1 MKKIIIGLVCF
12 IFSLPISFAQQG
24 ESNNKSLPSWTQVE
38 NKLKQFAQLKD
49 SEFAQFK
56 SNKKDSWKKAY
67 VFEDQL
73 DFFDNAEFLYGY
85 TNTKLEY
92 IEIIIKNFSKKNG
105 VVNASL
111 AKNELQKIESI
122 LDKIIGGSLQKFD
135 NSKVRKECLICSDN
149 TIALWKSPSE
159 AGSKFLEKKFISLEY
174 VDFED
179 GLVEI
184 TFYNNRKEIHDFFD
198 EGKKAPAVYNHQP
211 EKKETQKSST
221 TVVDGITM
229 INVLE
234 SPESQYVYNTLVV
247 MRNEAAFS
255 PNIKATIVP
264 SFLQKNGLTGKKFW
278 VNGHRGFAGFKIFEQ
293 SGDEVSA
300 YVWGKNHFW
309 VHKYT
314 FKVIVENGKKYL
326 QPGGKNEANY
336 IDPWFKIENRVKVNA
351 DFLK

>member
-1 MKKIIIGLVCF
+1 MKKNIIGFVCF
-12 IFSLPISFAQQG
+12 ILSLQVSIAQNG
-24 ESNNKSLPSWTQVE
+24 ENANKPLPSWTQVE
-38 NKLKQFAQLKD
+38 NKLTQFAELKD

-56 SNKKDSWKKAY
+56 TKKKHSWMKAY
-67 VFEDQL
+67 VFEDHL
-73 DFFDNAEFLYGY
+73 DFFENPEFLYGY

-92 IEIIIKNFSKKNG
+92 IEIVIKHLSKKNG

-111 AKNELQKIESI
+111 AEEELQKIESI

-149 TIALWKSPSE
+149 TIALWKNPSE
-159 AGSKFLEKKFISLEY
+159 AGNKFLEKRFISLEY

-179 GLVEI
+179 GLVEL

-198 EGKKAPAVYNHQP
+198 EGEKAPTVYNHQP
-211 EKKETQKSST
+211 EKKETKKSSA

-229 INVLE
+229 INVLD
-234 SPESQYVYNTLVV
+234 SPESEYVYNSLVV
-247 MRNEAAFS
+247 MRGETSFS
-255 PNIKATIVP
+255 PNIKATIAP
-264 SFLQKNGLTGKKFW
+264 SFIEKNGLTAKKFW
-278 VNGHRGFAGFKIFEQ
+278 VNGHRGFAGFKVFEQ
-293 SGDEVSA
+293 SGNEVSA

-309 VHKYT
+309 VHKYI
-314 FKVIVENGKKYL
+314 FKVIEENGKIYL

-336 IDPWFKIENRVKVNA
+336 IDPCFKIENRVKVNA